1 MENTI
6 KSDVITMEYVIGI
19 DGGGTKTVLKI
30 SDLMGNLLGT
40 YEGGPCNLN
49 STSAENVEKML
60 KELIL
65 SSVKDKFLLLK
76 DCRGIC
82 IGTAGAGREREKG
95 IIQNIIREAGYS
107 GKLIVTDD
115 AVTALYGGCGKGEGI
130 ILISGTG
137 SICFGINE
145 AGEKCRVGG
154 WGHIIGDEGSAYDI
168 SVKILNSVMKSF
180 DGREEE
186 TLLKDLVIK
195 KLELDKVEDL
205 IEYVYRKGN
214 GKNEIAAIATTLS
227 EACSRGDK
235 VAVRI
240 AEEAAEDLFNHVR
253 VVVEKLNLQGKEANL
268 VTNGSVINKNSY
280 IRSQFEKL
288 VNKCF
293 PNINI
298 LEPKADAALG
308 AVIMMLKKLK

>member
-1 MENTI
+1 
-6 KSDVITMEYVIGI
+6 MEYVIGI

-60 KELIL
+60 KELII
-65 SSVKDKFLLLK
+65 SSVEDKSLLLK

-82 IGTAGAGREREKG
+82 IGTAGAGRDREKS
-95 IIQNIIREAGYS
+95 IIQNIIRALGYS

-137 SICFGINE
+137 SICFGIN
-145 AGEKCRVGG
+145 ASGEKCRVGG
-154 WGHIIGDEGSAYDI
+154 WGHIIGDEGSAYHI
-168 SVKILNSVMKSF
+168 AVKILNSVMKSF

-186 TLLKDLVIK
+186 TVLRELVIERL
-195 KLELDKVEDL
+195 KLNKVEDL

-214 GKNEIAAIATTLS
+214 GKNEIAALALILS
-227 EACSRGDK
+227 EACSRVDK
-235 VAVRI
+235 TALRI
-240 AEEAAEDLFNHVR
+240 AEEAAADLFNHVK
-253 VVVEKLNLQGKEANL
+253 VVVDKLNLQEKEANL

-288 VNKCF
+288 INKCF

-298 LEPKADAALG
+298 LEPKADAAWG
-308 AVIMMLKKLK
+308 AVIMILKELK

>member
-1 MENTI
+1 
-6 KSDVITMEYVIGI
+6 MEYVIGI
-19 DGGGTKTVLKI
+19 DGGGTKTVLKM

-60 KELIL
+60 IELIL
-65 SSVKDKFLLLK
+65 SSVKDESLLLK

-82 IGTAGAGREREKG
+82 IGTAGAGRERERS
-95 IIQNIIREAGYS
+95 IIQNIIRAAGYN

-137 SICFGINE
+137 SICFGIN
-145 AGEKCRVGG
+145 ASGEKYRVGG
-154 WGHIIGDEGSAYDI
+154 WGHIIGDEGSAYHI
-168 SVKILNSVMKSF
+168 AVKILNSVMKSF

-186 TLLKDLVIK
+186 TVLRELVTERLKLN
-195 KLELDKVEDL
+195 KVEDL
-205 IEYVYRKGN
+205 IEYVYRKGKV
-214 GKNEIAAIATTLS
+214 KNEIAALAIILS
-227 EACSRGDK
+227 EAYSGGDK
-235 VAVRI
+235 IALRI
-240 AEEAAEDLFNHVR
+240 AEEAAADLFNHVR
-253 VVVEKLNLQGKEANL
+253 VVVEKLKLQGKEANL

-280 IRSQFEKL
+280 IRSHFEKL

-298 LEPKADAALG
+298 LEPQDDAAFG
-308 AVIMMLKKLK
+308 AVLMMLKEL

>member
-1 MENTI
+1 
-6 KSDVITMEYVIGI
+6 MEYVIGI

-60 KELIL
+60 KELII
-65 SSVKDKFLLLK
+65 SSVEDKSLLLK

-82 IGTAGAGREREKG
+82 IGTAGAGRDREKS
-95 IIQNIIREAGYS
+95 IIQNIIRALGYS

-137 SICFGINE
+137 SICFGIN
-145 AGEKCRVGG
+145 ASGEKCRVGG
-154 WGHIIGDEGSAYDI
+154 WGHIIGDEGSAYHI
-168 SVKILNSVMKSF
+168 AVKILNSVMKSF

-186 TLLKDLVIK
+186 TVLRELVIERL
-195 KLELDKVEDL
+195 KLNKVEDL

-214 GKNEIAAIATTLS
+214 GKNEIAALALILS
-227 EACSRGDK
+227 EACSRVDK
-235 VAVRI
+235 TALRI
-240 AEEAAEDLFNHVR
+240 AEEAAADLFNHVK
-253 VVVEKLNLQGKEANL
+253 VVVDKLNLQEKEANL

-298 LEPKADAALG
+298 LEPKADAAWG
-308 AVIMMLKKLK
+308 AVIMILKELK